1 MIKKIPAYLAVNPN
15 LSYNNSFPLSKNGT
29 NSASVNIQIIIKIQN
44 VPDNLAMS
52 LKLISSFTSCSYSWF
67 SS

>member
-1 MIKKIPAYLAVNPN
+1 
-15 LSYNNSFPLSKNGT
+15 
-29 NSASVNIQIIIKIQN
+29 

-52 LKLISSFTSCSYSWF
+52 LKLISSLTSCSVA